1 MKKRMN
7 TELNL
12 HAGTREAR
20 LRTYLRYKRVQDI
33 VLSIVALIVLFPV
46 MLLISLLIMIDSP
59 GANPIFIQTRV
70 GLNGKKFRF
79 YKFRTMHPDAEK
91 YLEELMAK
99 NEMTGPVFKI
109 KNDPRITRVGKIL
122 RKTSLD
128 ELPQLWNVLKGDMS
142 LVGPRPALPRET
154 EMYDEKAWKRTE
166 VIPGLT
172 CYWQIQPHRNS
183 LTFDQWLE
191 MDMKYIQER
200 SFLMDWKIMFSTVS
214 AVIHMEGE

>member
-1 MKKRMN
+1 MN

-33 VLSIVALIVLFPV
+33 VLSIIALIVLFPV

-200 SFLMDWKIMFSTVS
+200 SFLVDWKIMFSTVS